1 MEYSSYLLTV
11 CSLWYIDR
19 PILGMN
25 LIADT
30 RRHGTDLWHNLANKN
45 KEYRISLLNKVYFQ
59 KTKATGRLELLCRIR

>member
-19 PILGMN
+19 LMLGMN

-30 RRHGTDLWHNLANKN
+30 RRHGIDLWHNLANKN

-59 KTKATGRLELLCRIR
+59 KTKAIGRLELLCRIR